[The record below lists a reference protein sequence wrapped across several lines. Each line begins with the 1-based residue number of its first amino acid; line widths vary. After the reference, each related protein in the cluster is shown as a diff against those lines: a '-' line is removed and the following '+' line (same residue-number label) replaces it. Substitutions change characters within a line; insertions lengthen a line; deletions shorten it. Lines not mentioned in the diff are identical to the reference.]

1 MHPRTLFVVADI
13 DDYTANKLVVALLH
27 LNAVDPDLPI
37 SLVIDS
43 RGGSITAGLM
53 IYDTIKYIT
62 APVSTVCLS
71 VAESMAAFLL
81 AAGRKGERLAMP
93 HSRIVIEQPI
103 GETERRQASDL
114 LIETNEMGFTRRKIN
129 ECMAEMTGQ
138 TIQKIANDTDRRY
151 HLSPSDAVKYGL
163 IDHVITTPPKSLV
176 PDPDYNPLIEP
187 GALDFSFL

>member
-1 MHPRTLFVVADI
+1 MYPRTLFLVADI
-13 DDYTANKLVVALLH
+13 DDYTANKLVAALLH

-43 RGGSITAGLM
+43 RGGSITGGLM
-53 IYDTIKYIT
+53 IYDTIRYIT

-71 VAESMAAFLL
+71 VAESMAAFIL

-93 HSRIVIEQPI
+93 HSRIVIEQPF

-114 LIETNEMGFTRRKIN
+114 LLEMNEMSFTRRKIN

-138 TIQKIANDTDRRY
+138 TIQKIAQDTDRRY
-151 HLSPSDAVKYGL
+151 YLSASDAVKYGL
-163 IDHVITTPPKSLV
+163 IDHVITTPPRDLV
-176 PDPDYNPLIEP
+176 PDPNYNPLIEP
-187 GALDFSFL
+187 GSFEFAFL